1 VLCVTGMVKVGL
13 LKASALDSDSVQN
26 GPSCCGSYWCP
37 PLVRGCFP
45 VSLLYAGCMQV
56 SKGKAINGVAGTGQS
71 GLLRVPHKHV
81 QVKNKSCN
89 LYVK

>member
-37 PLVRGCFP
+37 PLVLGCFP

-56 SKGKAINGVAGTGQS
+56 SEGKAINGVVGTVQS
-71 GLLRVPHKHV
+71 GLLRVPHKYV

-89 LYVK
+89 LYVE